1 MTRRAVIYA
10 RISRDKVGAGL
21 GVERQEQ
28 DCQALAEGLGWQV
41 TSVYA
46 DNDLSAYS
54 GKPRPG
60 YLALLEDLRSGTADA
75 VVVWH
80 TDRLH
85 RSPSELEA
93 YIGVCEPRSIPTMT
107 CKAGPLDLATPSG
120 RMVARQLGAVAR
132 YEVEQMIERQ
142 RRAKLQAATDPDG
155 GRWTGGRRPY
165 GYEADGVTVIEAE
178 AACVREACEQVLAGV
193 SLIGTAA
200 ELNRRGCRTSTGRP
214 WRATELRRM
223 LLRPRNAGL
232 MQYRGEIVGK
242 AAWPPIVDEDTW
254 RAVVALL
261 TDPARRTNPGAGARW
276 LLSGM
281 ALCGVCGAPVR
292 STSAGGHSRGRRMKP
307 AYTCRSGK
315 HVVRDAAEVDR
326 FVEKVI
332 LERLSRKDARDL
344 LTRDTPGD
352 TAGLHLEAD
361 QLDQRLKGLADA
373 YADGAIDAGQLRSG
387 SERLRARQAAVEEEI
402 AARSRR
408 SVLAGV
414 ADAPDPAKVWKGLP
428 LDRRRAVVD
437 VLVTVTILP
446 GRRGRRPGWQA
457 GESYFDPATV
467 RVEPRKVNEA

>member
-28 DCQALAEGLGWQV
+28 DCRALAEQLGWQV
-41 TSVYA
+41 AGVFV

-60 YLALLEDLRSGTADA
+60 YLTLLDALRAGTADA

-85 RSPSELEA
+85 RSPRELEE
-93 YIGVCEPRSIPTMT
+93 YIAMCEPRGVPTQT
-107 CKAGPLDLATPSG
+107 VKAGPLDLATPAG

-132 YEVEQMIERQ
+132 YEVEHMIERKQ
-142 RRAKLQAATDPDG
+142 RARLQAATD
-155 GRWTGGRRPY
+155 GRWAGGRRPY
-165 GYEADGVTVIEAE
+165 GYEADGVNVIETE

-193 SLIGTAA
+193 SLIGIAA
-200 ELNRRGCRTSTGRP
+200 ELNRRRCRTSTGGE
-214 WRATELRRM
+214 WRATELRRV

-242 AAWPPIVDEDTW
+242 AAWPPLVDEDTW
-254 RAVVALL
+254 RAVVAVL
-261 TDPARRTNPGAGARW
+261 TDPARRTNPGAGPRW
-276 LLSGM
+276 LLSGLD
-281 ALCGVCGAPVR
+281 AARCGVCGDLIR
-292 STSAGGHSRGRRMKP
+292 STSAGSARGRRTKP

-315 HVVRDAAEVDR
+315 HVVRDAAEVDA
-326 FVEKVI
+326 FVTAVV

-352 TAGLHLEAD
+352 TTGLHLEAD
-361 QLDQRLKGLADA
+361 QLRQRLRGLADA
-373 YADGAIDAGQLRSG
+373 YADGAIDAGQLRFG
-387 SERLRARQAAVEEEI
+387 SERLRARMDAVEAEI
-402 AARSRR
+402 AARARGSI
-408 SVLAGV
+408 LAGV

-428 LDRRRAVVD
+428 LSRRRAIVD
-437 VLVTVTILP
+437 LLVTVTILP

-457 GESYFDPATV
+457 GESYFDPTTV
-467 RVEPRKVNEA
+467 RVEPRRA